1 MKIRWIDLFL
11 RYLRNVHH
19 VEQPFDLMKLNGLI
33 IVQRNAVTVNRQFAH
48 LYKIEIMSV
57 EKLSTSFRDPS
68 GFLFSRSGVLYRQ
81 VNRAYE
87 QAYARL
93 MDSGLYEKL
102 VKAGLLIP
110 HVEVDQAHPELAHGT
125 AESEACYKII
135 QPERVPFIS
144 YPYEW
149 SFGQLKAAALAT
161 LAIQKRA
168 LRADMSLKDASA
180 YNIQFVRGKAMLID
194 TLSFEPYHEGLP
206 WVAYRQFC
214 QHFLAPLALMAW
226 KDVRLSQLLRVY
238 IDGLPLD
245 LVSGLLPAKTRL
257 NFGLLTHIHLHA
269 SAQKRYSGEEVNARG
284 NGMSRQAMLGLVES
298 LESTI
303 KKLDWNPRG
312 TEWGNY
318 YDITNYSDAAFEHKK
333 KLVGV
338 WTERIQ
344 PSMVWD
350 LGANTGVF
358 SRVAGAAGANV
369 VSFDIDPAAVEQNYR
384 QVKNDK
390 TENLLPLLLDLTNP
404 SPAIG
409 WANRERDSLGGRG
422 PADLVLA
429 LAVIHH
435 LAISNNVPLPQ
446 LAEFFAETGKW
457 LVIEF
462 VPKSDSQ
469 VQKLLV
475 SRQDIFPDYTRL
487 GFETAFQ
494 TRFMIHEAA
503 EIRESARVLYLM
515 EVR

>member
-1 MKIRWIDLFL
+1 MTTQTK
-11 RYLRNVHH
+11 N
-19 VEQPFDLMKLNGLI
+19 NG
-33 IVQRNAVTVNRQFAH
+33 Q
-48 LYKIEIMSV
+48 
-57 EKLSTSFRDPS
+57 LSASFRDPS
-68 GFLFSRSGVLYRQ
+68 GFLFSRSGILYRQ
-81 VNRAYE
+81 INRAYE
-87 QAYARL
+87 QEYARL

-110 HVEVDQAHPELAHGT
+110 HVEVDQAYPKPDA
-125 AESEACYKII
+125 AFKVI
-135 QPERVPFIS
+135 QPEKVPFIS

-149 SFGQLKAAALAT
+149 SFGQLKLAALAT
-161 LAIQKRA
+161 LSIQKRA
-168 LRADMSLKDASA
+168 LKADMSLKDASA
-180 YNIQFVRGKAMLID
+180 YNIQFVRGKATLID
-194 TLSFEPYHEGLP
+194 TLSFELYNEGQP

-214 QHFLAPLALMAW
+214 QHFLAPLALMAL

-238 IDGLPLD
+238 IDGIPLD
-245 LVSGLLPAKTRL
+245 LASTLLPSRTRL

-269 SAQKRYSGEEVNARG
+269 SAQQRFAGEDVKPRG
-284 NGMSRQAMLGLVES
+284 GALRVSRQAMVGLIES

-303 KKLDWNPRG
+303 TKLDWTQHG

-333 KLVGV
+333 HLVGE
-338 WTERIQ
+338 WTQRSQ
-344 PSMVWD
+344 PRMVWD

-358 SRVAGAAGANV
+358 SRVASAAGAYV
-369 VSFDIDPAAVEQNYR
+369 VSFDIDPAAVEQNFR

-404 SPAIG
+404 SPPLG
-409 WANRERDSLGGRG
+409 WANRERDSFGARG

-429 LAVIHH
+429 LALIHH

-446 LAEFFAETGKW
+446 LADFFADAGRW

-475 SRQDIFPDYTRL
+475 SRDDIFPNYTRE
-487 GFETAFQ
+487 GFEAAFRI
-494 TRFMIHEAA
+494 RFNIRESI
-503 EIRESARVLYLM
+503 EIRETERVLYLM
-515 EVR
+515 EVC